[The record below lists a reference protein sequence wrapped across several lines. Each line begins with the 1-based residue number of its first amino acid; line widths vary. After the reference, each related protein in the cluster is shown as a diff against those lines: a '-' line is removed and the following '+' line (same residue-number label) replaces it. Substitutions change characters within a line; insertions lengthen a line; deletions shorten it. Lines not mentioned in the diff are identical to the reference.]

1 MSIFTLLVA
10 LATVP
15 TGVFRIMIA
24 RENITGAI
32 LAGGQARR
40 MGGADKGLMALQ
52 GKPLLTYVIDTLTPQ
67 VGTLMINANRNLD
80 QYKALGYP
88 IIQDTVSG
96 QPGPLAGIASALLAA
111 KTDHVLVVPCDSPYL
126 PHDLA
131 ARLATALTQEHA
143 EVAVA
148 HDGTRIQ
155 PVVALLQRDLAEDI
169 LQSIYRGHNK
179 TERWMTS
186 RRLAVAD
193 FSDKP
198 LAFKNI
204 NTPDDM

>member
-1 MSIFTLLVA
+1 MNSLHN
-10 LATVP
+10 P
-15 TGVFRIMIA
+15 K
-24 RENITGAI
+24 NITGAI

-52 GKPLLTYVIDTLTPQ
+52 GKPLITYVIDVLTPQ
-67 VGTLMINANRNLD
+67 VGALIINANRNLD
-80 QYKALGYP
+80 LYSTFGYP
-88 IIQDTVSG
+88 VIPDTAPG
-96 QPGPLAGIASALLAA
+96 QAGPLVGIASTLLTA
-111 KTDHVLVVPCDSPYL
+111 KTDYVLVVPCDSPYL

-131 ARLATALTQEHA
+131 ARLATALTQAHA

-148 HDGTRIQ
+148 HDGTRMQ

-169 LQSIYRGHNK
+169 LQSIHRGHNK

-193 FSDKP
+193 FSDQP
-198 LAFKNI
+198 QAFKNI
-204 NTPDDM
+204 NTPEDM